1 MEVIQIAILF
11 SRVKVQS
18 ADQSETVQI
27 SGIHKEYD
35 DIMGKPW
42 RPHYRI
48 SISLVILTKRTA
60 WGQVKCSRHRV
71 ARRRLV
77 RRNHCNLGRFLDLT
91 TRWGDDSIDFNF
103 LLCLS
108 KSIPRGIWGE
118 KRKIVQ
124 YMNNSQKIIAIYKL
138 ICYYYTVRLGGFF
151 TQKEETI

>member
-1 MEVIQIAILF
+1 MPALFFSFWYEIIKKYFAQSSRCCFVYYYNIIMEVIQIAILF
-11 SRVKVQS
+11 SQVKVQS

-60 WGQVKCSRHRV
+60 GGQVKCSRHRV

-77 RRNHCNLGRFLDLT
+77 RRNHRNLGRFLDLL

-108 KSIPRGIWGE
+108 KSIPRG
-118 KRKIVQ
+118 
-124 YMNNSQKIIAIYKL
+124 
-138 ICYYYTVRLGGFF
+138 F
-151 TQKEETI
+151 